1 MTMDNREKSKIKLEW
16 GLGVVLACDRRNWR
30 LSRTSVRVRANL
42 DYIVTVNY
50 IVYGETLPHKRG
62 WKKGEGGSGEGEE
75 NGNN

>member
-1 MTMDNREKSKIKLEW
+1 MPVMLSPAGYRQEDLEF
-16 GLGVVLACDRRNWR
+16 D
-30 LSRTSVRVRANL
+30 ANL